1 MNKRL
6 MGWCCFVF
14 CLSLMCFSAQS
25 VLGASHYPCGGEGVN
40 GAVLP
45 PSHLPIPGNT
55 ETSALHSQSK
65 LIYYTADQ
73 INDNNGD
80 KALDADLDIF
90 AFVQRFIW
98 MKKIDNTSDWGLHL
112 LIPLQSIDLDLSVP
126 GGPTVADDDEIGLG
140 DIVVE
145 GLYAI
150 HKPNY
155 DIALGGGLILP
166 TGSYDSTKPAS
177 TGLGYTSIILTAG
190 LNYKFGEKNL
200 WSVSALNRFLIN
212 FKQEETR
219 ITPGNELLIEW
230 GVGRA
235 IPYTPTFL
243 ITPGIFGHAYLQVS
257 EDSGDN
263 ATDTEK
269 KSYGI
274 GLECNFF
281 SLKNAI
287 QINVRASTEFNV
299 ENDSEGDRF
308 EVKFTKSFF

>member
-1 MNKRL
+1 MKKVF
-6 MGWCCFVF
+6 CFVF
-14 CLSLMCFSAQS
+14 CLSLLCFSAQS

-45 PSHLPIPGNT
+45 PSHLPIPDNP
-55 ETSALHSQSK
+55 EDSAIHYQSK
-65 LIYYTADQ
+65 LISYSADQ
-73 INDNNGD
+73 ITNDDGD
-80 KALDADLDIF
+80 KALDADLDII
-90 AFVQRFIW
+90 VNVHRFIW
-98 MKKIDNTSDWGLHL
+98 MKKIDTTSDWGLHL
-112 LIPLQSIDLDLSVP
+112 LVPLQSIDLTLTVP
-126 GGPTVADDDEIGLG
+126 GGPTVAEDDQTGLG

-150 HKPNY
+150 HKQKY

-166 TGSYDSTKPAS
+166 TGSYDSTEPAS
-177 TGLGYTSIILTAG
+177 TGLGYTSIVLTAG
-190 LNYKFGEKNL
+190 VNYKFGANNL

-212 FKQEETR
+212 FEQDETE
-219 ITPGNELLIEW
+219 ITPGNEFLTEW
-230 GVGRA
+230 GVGRT

-243 ITPGIFGHAYLQVS
+243 ITPGIFGHGYLQVS
-257 EDSGDN
+257 EDSGNN
-263 ATDTEK
+263 ATDTKK

-287 QINVRASTEFNV
+287 QINVRVSTEFNV